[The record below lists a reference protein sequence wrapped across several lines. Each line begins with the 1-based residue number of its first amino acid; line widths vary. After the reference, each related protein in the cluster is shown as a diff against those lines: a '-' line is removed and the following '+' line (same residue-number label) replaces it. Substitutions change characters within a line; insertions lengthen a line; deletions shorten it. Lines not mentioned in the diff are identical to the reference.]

1 MRRLLN
7 AATVRQKF
15 DGISD
20 MTLWRW
26 VRDPNL
32 GFPQPIY
39 IGRRR
44 YFDADAVE
52 AFTAARAAT
61 SEPTLTQAA

>member
-1 MRRLLN
+1 MRHLLN

-26 VRDPNL
+26 VRDPAL

-44 YFDADAVE
+44 FFDADAIE
-52 AFTAARAAT
+52 AFTAARSAA
-61 SEPTLTQAA
+61 SSPKLAQAA